1 LRNLYLCMSSEA
13 WFTSESYTTT
23 TATTTTNTTTTATT
37 ITTTT
42 TTTTTSS
49 FSSSEQKGKEESI
62 FCSTLQQQQSPAL
75 YPHSSK
81 QTCSLSNYSSSGMP
95 SMLGTSETALLS
107 ALSETQP
114 LDKDMLY
121 VEQMHRARQFF
132 GATPQISGAGQ
143 ASTFVEEPT
152 TMWCD
157 LPGSSYKM
165 FDRPYREQQPA
176 SGLTVLPSSCL
187 SSNYVRTEDQYP
199 QLHAAESASSCTQ
212 QAPTYFPIAPN
223 EPSLPSTYG
232 YLTGTTTPQTAG
244 SRMQQRITR
253 AFSSPEIET
262 PQLASMLSAYANP
275 DSMYLSHSLPCVQST
290 YIPEPNEALLSNRW
304 EPQTTPPSSHS
315 SSCVSP
321 TCHQVAFFSDT
332 IAHSSSTFGSSSLAP
347 SGSPS
352 QTNQT
357 CAVCGDHAACQHY
370 GVRTCEGCKGFFKRT
385 VQKNA
390 KYVCMGS
397 RDCVIDKR
405 RRNRCQYCR
414 FQKCMAVGMVKE
426 VVRMDSLKGRRGRLP
441 SRSKVADDSSSTSLT
456 SSLVHAHM
464 VHVIAKSSTEA
475 MAPGDFFMNTD
486 ESLLSSLN
494 YSLAVVHRWAER
506 LPGWSTLSASD
517 QRQLLKAGSMNVMH
531 IRIAYRSMDNVN
543 ESGVGNLTFEDG
555 SVRRVDD
562 FRQFWHPWFNAL
574 TSLTCHFGHVLD
586 LDLTAVACLT
596 ALAILM
602 NGKPNLQSVE
612 MVDQLKNNVL
622 NCLKVHCTYAQV
634 ARHKPQYFA
643 KILATL
649 HDLNTISAKLI
660 CCCQIDKAAGV
671 MLPELLEEACSFL
684 PTPEQYKSSGTGCIG
699 EPSTSLLPP

>member
-1 LRNLYLCMSSEA
+1 MTSEA
-13 WFTSESYTTT
+13 WFSSESYTTT
-23 TATTTTNTTTTATT
+23 TATTTAT
-37 ITTTT
+37 ITTSLL
-42 TTTTTSS
+42 SS
-49 FSSSEQKGKEESI
+49 FKQKGKEESI
-62 FCSTLQQQQSPAL
+62 FFSTLQQQQDPAS
-75 YPHSSK
+75 YHHSFKAQSSK

-165 FDRPYREQQPA
+165 FDRPYREHQPA
-176 SGLTVLPSSCL
+176 GGLTVLPSSCL

-212 QAPTYFPIAPN
+212 QAPAYFPIAPN
-223 EPSLPSTYG
+223 EPSLPATYG

-253 AFSSPEIET
+253 AFSTTLLRILHLH
-262 PQLASMLSAYANP
+262 LAVLHWH
-275 DSMYLSHSLPCVQST
+275 LLVLLHKQIRHVLCVVIT
-290 YIPEPNEALLSNRW
+290 LLVNIMVFAL
-304 EPQTTPPSSHS
+304 
-315 SSCVSP
+315 VK
-321 TCHQVAFFSDT
+321 D
-332 IAHSSSTFGSSSLAP
+332 
-347 SGSPS
+347 
-352 QTNQT
+352 
-357 CAVCGDHAACQHY
+357 
-370 GVRTCEGCKGFFKRT
+370 RT

-475 MAPGDFFMNTD
+475 MVQGDFFMNTD

-506 LPGWSTLSASD
+506 LPGWSSLSASD
-517 QRQLLKAGSMNVMH
+517 QSQLLKAGSMNVMH

-543 ESGVGNLTFEDG
+543 ESGIGNLTFEDG

-671 MLPELLEEACSFL
+671 VLPELLEEACSFL
-684 PTPEQYKSSGTGCIG
+684 PTPEQYKSSGSTGCIG

>member
-1 LRNLYLCMSSEA
+1 MSSEA

-23 TATTTTNTTTTATT
+23 TATTTTNTTTT
-37 ITTTT
+37 TTTT
-42 TTTTTSS
+42 TTITSL
-49 FSSSEQKGKEESI
+49 FSSSEQKGKKESI
-62 FCSTLQQQQSPAL
+62 FFSTLQQQRQQQQQQQRNPAL

-81 QTCSLSNYSSSGMP
+81 QTSSLSNYSPSGMP

-275 DSMYLSHSLPCVQST
+275 DS
-290 YIPEPNEALLSNRW
+290 I
-304 EPQTTPPSSHS
+304 
-315 SSCVSP
+315 
-321 TCHQVAFFSDT
+321 DT

-475 MAPGDFFMNTD
+475 MAPEDFFMNTD

-671 MLPELLEEACSFL
+671 VLPELLEEACSFL

>member
-1 LRNLYLCMSSEA
+1 LDLKFFNLCMSSEA

-23 TATTTTNTTTTATT
+23 TTTTSTTS
-37 ITTTT
+37 
-42 TTTTTSS
+42 TTTTSLL
-49 FSSSEQKGKEESI
+49 SSSKQKGKEESI
-62 FCSTLQQQQSPAL
+62 FFSTLQQQQQDPAP
-75 YPHSSK
+75 YHPSFKTQSSK

-165 FDRPYREQQPA
+165 FDRPYREHQPA
-176 SGLTVLPSSCL
+176 TGLTVLPSSCL

-199 QLHAAESASSCTQ
+199 QLQAAESASSCTQ
-212 QAPTYFPIAPN
+212 QAPTYFPIVPN
-223 EPSLPSTYG
+223 EPSLPATYG
-232 YLTGTTTPQTAG
+232 YLTGTTTPQTA
-244 SRMQQRITR
+244 
-253 AFSSPEIET
+253 SSPTLLRI
-262 PQLASMLSAYANP
+262 PHLHLAVLHWH
-275 DSMYLSHSLPCVQST
+275 LLLLLHKQIRHVLCVVITLPVN
-290 YIPEPNEALLSNRW
+290 IMVFAL
-304 EPQTTPPSSHS
+304 
-315 SSCVSP
+315 VK
-321 TCHQVAFFSDT
+321 D
-332 IAHSSSTFGSSSLAP
+332 
-347 SGSPS
+347 
-352 QTNQT
+352 
-357 CAVCGDHAACQHY
+357 
-370 GVRTCEGCKGFFKRT
+370 RT

-464 VHVIAKSSTEA
+464 VHVIAKPSTEA

-506 LPGWSTLSASD
+506 LPGWSSLSASD
-517 QRQLLKAGSMNVMH
+517 QSQLLKAGSMNVMH

-543 ESGVGNLTFEDG
+543 ESGIGNLTFEDG
-555 SVRRVDD
+555 SIRRVDD

-574 TSLTCHFGHVLD
+574 TSLACHFGHVLD

-671 MLPELLEEACSFL
+671 VLPELLEEACSFL
-684 PTPEQYKSSGTGCIG
+684 PTPEQYKSSSTGCIG

>member
-1 LRNLYLCMSSEA
+1 LDLKFFNLCMSSEA

-23 TATTTTNTTTTATT
+23 TTTTS
-37 ITTTT
+37 TT
-42 TTTTTSS
+42 TTTTTSLL
-49 FSSSEQKGKEESI
+49 SSSKQKGKEESI
-62 FCSTLQQQQSPAL
+62 FFSTLQQQQDPAP
-75 YPHSSK
+75 YHPSFKTQSSK

-107 ALSETQP
+107 ALSETQVRDGSP

-165 FDRPYREQQPA
+165 FDRPYREHQPA
-176 SGLTVLPSSCL
+176 TGLTVLPSSCL

-199 QLHAAESASSCTQ
+199 QLQAAESASSCTQ
-212 QAPTYFPIAPN
+212 QAHTYFPIVPN
-223 EPSLPSTYG
+223 EPSLPATYG
-232 YLTGTTTPQTAG
+232 YLTGTTTPQTAS

-275 DSMYLSHSLPCVQST
+275 DNMYLSHSLPCVQST

-426 VVRMDSLKGRRGRLP
+426 GESVGDS
-441 SRSKVADDSSSTSLT
+441 
-456 SSLVHAHM
+456 
-464 VHVIAKSSTEA
+464 
-475 MAPGDFFMNTD
+475 F
-486 ESLLSSLN
+486 
-494 YSLAVVHRWAER
+494 Y
-506 LPGWSTLSASD
+506 
-517 QRQLLKAGSMNVMH
+517 
-531 IRIAYRSMDNVN
+531 
-543 ESGVGNLTFEDG
+543 
-555 SVRRVDD
+555 
-562 FRQFWHPWFNAL
+562 
-574 TSLTCHFGHVLD
+574 
-586 LDLTAVACLT
+586 
-596 ALAILM
+596 
-602 NGKPNLQSVE
+602 
-612 MVDQLKNNVL
+612 
-622 NCLKVHCTYAQV
+622 
-634 ARHKPQYFA
+634 
-643 KILATL
+643 
-649 HDLNTISAKLI
+649 
-660 CCCQIDKAAGV
+660 
-671 MLPELLEEACSFL
+671 
-684 PTPEQYKSSGTGCIG
+684 
-699 EPSTSLLPP
+699 

>member
-1 LRNLYLCMSSEA
+1 LDLIFIPRNVNLCMTSEA
-13 WFTSESYTTT
+13 WFSSESYTTT
-23 TATTTTNTTTTATT
+23 TATTTAT
-37 ITTTT
+37 ITTSLL
-42 TTTTTSS
+42 SS
-49 FSSSEQKGKEESI
+49 FKQKGKEESI
-62 FCSTLQQQQSPAL
+62 FFSTLQQQQDPAS
-75 YPHSSK
+75 YHHSFKAQSSK

-165 FDRPYREQQPA
+165 FDRPYREHQPA
-176 SGLTVLPSSCL
+176 GGLTVLPSSCL

-212 QAPTYFPIAPN
+212 QAPAYFPIAPN
-223 EPSLPSTYG
+223 EPSLPATYG

-275 DSMYLSHSLPCVQST
+275 DNMYLSHSLPCVQST

-304 EPQTTPPSSHS
+304 EPQTTPP
-315 SSCVSP
+315 
-321 TCHQVAFFSDT
+321 
-332 IAHSSSTFGSSSLAP
+332 SSLAP

-475 MAPGDFFMNTD
+475 MVQGDFFMNTD

-506 LPGWSTLSASD
+506 LPGWSSLSASD
-517 QRQLLKAGSMNVMH
+517 QSQLLKAGSMNVMH

-543 ESGVGNLTFEDG
+543 ESGIGNLTFEDG

-671 MLPELLEEACSFL
+671 VLPELLEEACSFL
-684 PTPEQYKSSGTGCIG
+684 PTPEQYKSSGSTGCIG